1 MRKGIITKAI
11 KEAKRI
17 NDKQRVRDLILIKFA
32 IGMSIYALII
42 SFTFIFISLIGRLLM

>member
-11 KEAKRI
+11 KRAKEQGF
-17 NDKQRVRDLILIKFA
+17 KQRARDLILIKFA

-42 SFTFIFISLIGRLLM
+42 AFTFIFISFIGDLII